1 MAKKQVELKAKIRQ
15 EKGKKAKTIR
25 AAGLIPAVV
34 YGRKFGNAVISIDA
48 KEFQKKVLQ
57 SDAGENL
64 IFTLKISGN
73 GKKDEIPVITY
84 GIQRDA
90 LTDVV
95 LHIDLMHVIMDELI
109 KANISLELTGT
120 PIGVKEEGGVLVHGL
135 RDIEV
140 ECLPADIPEKFE
152 INVATLAINHS
163 LHVSDLKTSD
173 KVKILS
179 NLEEMIASVKPPT
192 KEEEEPTGPTPE
204 EVLAAEGE
212 EGAVPVE
219 GEEGA
224 VPAKGEE
231 KAPAEKGKPGA
242 VPAAEK
248 GKPEAA
254 PKAPPKKEKR
264 K

>member
-15 EKGKKAKTIR
+15 EKGKKAKTVR
-25 AAGLIPAVV
+25 AAGLVPAVV
-34 YGRKFGNAVISIDA
+34 YGRKFGNAVISIDT

-64 IFTLKISGN
+64 IFTLKISGDS
-73 GKKDEIPVITY
+73 KKEEIPVIAH

-90 LTDVV
+90 LTDAL
-95 LHIDLMHVIMDELI
+95 LHIDLMHVVMDELI
-109 KANISLELTGT
+109 KANIPLELKGI
-120 PIGVKEEGGVLVHGL
+120 PIGVKEEGGVLVQGL
-135 RDIEV
+135 NEIEV
-140 ECLPADIPEKFE
+140 ECFPADIPDKFE
-152 INVATLAINHS
+152 IDVTTIAINHS
-163 LHVSDLKTSD
+163 LHVSDLKTTD

-224 VPAKGEE
+224 VPAEGEKKAPGE
-231 KAPAEKGKPGA
+231 KAKPEA
-242 VPAAEK
+242 APAAEK

-254 PKAPPKKEKR
+254 PKKEKR